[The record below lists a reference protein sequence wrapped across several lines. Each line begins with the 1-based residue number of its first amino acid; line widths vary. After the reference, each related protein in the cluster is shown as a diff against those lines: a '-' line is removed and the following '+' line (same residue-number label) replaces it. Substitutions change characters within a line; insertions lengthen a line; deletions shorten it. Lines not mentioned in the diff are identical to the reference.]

1 MIVGV
6 PPRMGNRRHNPWQVR
21 IHQYSYA
28 SLADPS
34 FLWNIPYALYPPLP
48 NVALLMGSYFRGDV
62 LLAPLC
68 ISKGREAKVRPVVVL
83 GSSGRSGLFVIAVS
97 STLPYEGPVVPISI
111 DDFSEGGLDLVAE
124 SYLVCSRICRIRV
137 SDVIGKK
144 GRLTREMI
152 QNLPVPERGDTIP

>member
-1 MIVGV
+1 
-6 PPRMGNRRHNPWQVR
+6 
-21 IHQYSYA
+21 
-28 SLADPS
+28 
-34 FLWNIPYALYPPLP
+34 
-48 NVALLMGSYFRGDV
+48 MGSYFRGDV

-152 QNLPVPERGDTIP
+152 QTLPVPKKGDIIP

>member
-1 MIVGV
+1 
-6 PPRMGNRRHNPWQVR
+6 
-21 IHQYSYA
+21 
-28 SLADPS
+28 
-34 FLWNIPYALYPPLP
+34 
-48 NVALLMGSYFRGDV
+48 MGSYFRGDV

-68 ISKGREAKVRPVVVL
+68 IAEGRQIKVRPVVVL
-83 GSSGRSGLFVIAVS
+83 GPSGRSGLFVIAVS

-144 GRLTREMI
+144 GRLTSDMI
-152 QNLPVPERGDTIP
+152 QNLPVPETGDTLP